1 MLVTIKNVEHIVNS
15 LSLPRGSAGIG
26 KFCCCV
32 YTVALCMTLTHLSYR
47 PHQRLLSR
55 GTVRSRLTA
64 RPPAKEG
71 QKRVM

>member
-1 MLVTIKNVEHIVNS
+1 MHACFCYKDIVHIIKES
-15 LSLPRGSAGIG
+15 YCFFAPRPGIR

-55 GTVRSRLTA
+55 GTVRS
-64 RPPAKEG
+64 G
-71 QKRVM
+71 

>member
-1 MLVTIKNVEHIVNS
+1 MQVFIIKT
-15 LSLPRGSAGIG
+15 LSIKRMKANTSSSRPGIG

-55 GTVRSRLTA
+55 GTVRSD
-64 RPPAKEG
+64 
-71 QKRVM
+71 